1 MANELLAEDGRN
13 LLTENS
19 IILQQEFYTPFWTNT
34 NNTLT
39 QQDEGNLLFQ
49 DDSYIVLQSYDST
62 TWPSEADNTTNFSRN
77 MLNIVQEDGGNLLFQ
92 DGTFISLQSFG
103 STVWTRTDG

>member
-1 MANELLAEDGRN
+1 MYNQ
-13 LLTENS
+13 LLTESGFNL
-19 IILQQEFYTPFWTNT
+19 ITENFLDLEKEYYTPFWTNT

-39 QQDEGNLLFQ
+39 QQDQGNLLFE
-49 DDSYIVLQSYDST
+49 DNVYISLQSYDST
-62 TWPSEADNTTNFSRN
+62 DWPSEVDSAIDFDRD
-77 MLNIVQEDGGNLLFQ
+77 MFNIVQENGDNLLFQ

>member
-19 IILQQEFYTPFWTNT
+19 TILQQEFYTPFWTNT

-49 DDSYIVLQSYDST
+49 DDSYISLQSYDNT
-62 TWPSEADNTTNFSRN
+62 VWPSEADNLTNFDRD
-77 MLNIVQEDGGNLLFQ
+77 MFNIVQENGDNLLFQ
-92 DGTFISLQSFG
+92 DGTYIALQSFG
-103 STVWTRTDG
+103 NTVWTRTDG

>member
-19 IILQQEFYTPFWTNT
+19 VILQKEYYISFWTNT
-34 NNTLT
+34 DNTLT

-49 DDSYIVLQSYDST
+49 DYSYISLQSYDGT
-62 TWPSEADNTTNFSRN
+62 FWPSEADNSTNFDRD
-77 MLNIVQEDGGNLLFQ
+77 MLNIVQENGDNLLFQ
-92 DGTFISLQSFG
+92 DGTFIALQSFG

>member
-1 MANELLAEDGRN
+1 MSNQ
-13 LLTENS
+13 LLTEDGVG
-19 IILQQEFYTPFWTNT
+19 LLTQAFVALDREYYVPFWTNT

-39 QQDEGNLLFQ
+39 QEDQGNLLFQ

-62 TWPSEADNTTNFSRN
+62 NWPGESDNDTNFERT
-77 MLNIVQEDGGNLLFQ
+77 MFNITQEDGGNILFQ
-92 DGTFISLQSFG
+92 DGTYIALQAFG